1 MTYEEQ
7 QKIEKLNKE
16 IINTVIS
23 NVKAADFI
31 NYYINHNQKETCER
45 FGIRN
50 NKQLIKILKIFNY
63 DFSTKKPSKFKGKK
77 SPRSHESYM
86 TGGAKSAE
94 TQRNS
99 WKNKTEEELKE
110 YSKMQKIAHS
120 TDEFKNK
127 IKLANKKYYES
138 LSEEERQTIRMNRQL
153 ANKATWKISG
163 KEILQKTYETKK
175 SNHTFNSS
183 KPEDSY
189 YIHLIDIYGKDDVVR
204 QYRDDRY
211 PYACDFY
218 VKSLDLF
225 IELNFNWTH
234 GGHPFD
240 SQNEADIK
248 KLTIWEE
255 KAIKSEFY
263 KNAIYTWTELDVK
276 KQLIAKENK
285 LNYTVYYSEED
296 AYND

>member
-1 MTYEEQ
+1 
-7 QKIEKLNKE
+7 
-16 IINTVIS
+16 
-23 NVKAADFI
+23 
-31 NYYINHNQKETCER
+31 
-45 FGIRN
+45 
-50 NKQLIKILKIFNY
+50 
-63 DFSTKKPSKFKGKK
+63 
-77 SPRSHESYM
+77 
-86 TGGAKSAE
+86 
-94 TQRNS
+94 
-99 WKNKTEEELKE
+99 
-110 YSKMQKIAHS
+110 MQKIAHS

-127 IKLANKKYYES
+127 IKLANKNYYES

-183 KPEDSY
+183 KPEDRY
-189 YIHLIDIYGKDDVVR
+189 YIHLIDVYGEDDVVR

-218 VKSLDLF
+218 VKSKDLF

-234 GGHPFD
+234 GGHQFD
-240 SQNEADIK
+240 SQNEADVK
-248 KLTIWEE
+248 KLAIWEE
-255 KAIKSEFY
+255 KATKSEFY

-276 KQLIAKENK
+276 KQLVAKENK
-285 LNYTVYYSEED
+285 LNYIVYYSEED